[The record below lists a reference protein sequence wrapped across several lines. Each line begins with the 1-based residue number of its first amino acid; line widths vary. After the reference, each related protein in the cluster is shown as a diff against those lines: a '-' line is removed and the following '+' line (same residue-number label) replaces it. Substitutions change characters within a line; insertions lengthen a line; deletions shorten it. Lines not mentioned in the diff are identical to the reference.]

1 MAATEQKKHTK
12 GQIVGNENASME
24 AIMGL
29 LSGMA
34 YGLINPLVGHPF
46 NLVQTRMQAD
56 VAFKNSGA
64 IATARTIMKTEG
76 LRGFWRGLI
85 PPLMGST
92 AYRGVLFSAY
102 SAAFAACKETPLSKP
117 LPLTGG
123 LAPAVLVGAVAAS
136 TARTAVETPLELIKV
151 RRMLKQPWMTGSGVS
166 SLFSVSQFLEL
177 YKGSSATW
185 ARSTGMLVTFFTLID
200 YSTRY
205 FPVAVATPIIGPFIK
220 GGLCTTIGWA
230 GWKWI
235 GVPPHVGRASLDF
248 DHRPLLVHCVLW
260 SETGTRADT
269 IAARAVAWPA
279 EVVKSRVQGDT
290 TGQLSKKSTIRLIQ
304 DVARQV

>member
-1 MAATEQKKHTK
+1 MAESKKHTK

-56 VAFKNSGA
+56 SAFRNSGA
-64 IATARTIMKTEG
+64 IATARDIMKTEG
-76 LRGFWRGLI
+76 LRGFWRGLV

-102 SAAFAACKETPLSKP
+102 SAAFAACKGTPLSNP

-151 RRMLKQPWMTGSGVS
+151 RRMLKQPWMTGSGVA
-166 SLFSVSQFLEL
+166 SLFSVKQFTEL

-205 FPVAVATPIIGPFIK
+205 FPVAVATPIVGPFIK
-220 GGLCTTIGWA
+220 GGLCTTIGW
-230 GWKWI
+230 
-235 GVPPHVGRASLDF
+235 
-248 DHRPLLVHCVLW
+248 
-260 SETGTRADT
+260 
-269 IAARAVAWPA
+269 AVAWPA

-290 TGQLSKKSTIRLIQ
+290 TGELGKKSTIQLIR
-304 DVARQV
+304 DVARQEGIRGLYRGFGPGAARSFVANGASMVVYQLFQDFRG